1 MQDNNIMIS
10 YKIQDVRIIK
20 TKIIDGEYHIYGI
33 RINKKPGKDYR
44 LKYYTTVKILIDVYN
59 NIPVY
64 LHLTKQRYIC
74 KITGKTITSSIGIV
88 KKRCRISNRIKKR
101 IE

>member
-33 RINKKPGKDYR
+33 RDNKKLGKDGNF
-44 LKYYTTVKILIDVYN
+44 TSVKL
-59 NIPVY
+59 PS
-64 LHLTKQRYIC
+64 L
-74 KITGKTITSSIGIV
+74 
-88 KKRCRISNRIKKR
+88 
-101 IE
+101 

>member
-10 YKIQDVRIIK
+10 YKIQDVKIIK

-33 RINKKPGKDYR
+33 RNNKKPGKDYR
-44 LKYYTTVKILIDVYN
+44 LKDYRTVKILMDVYN
-59 NIPVY
+59 NMPV
-64 LHLTKQRYIC
+64 LKSKDMFVSLQVKQLQVALILF
-74 KITGKTITSSIGIV
+74 KKDV
-88 KKRCRISNRIKKR
+88 KSL